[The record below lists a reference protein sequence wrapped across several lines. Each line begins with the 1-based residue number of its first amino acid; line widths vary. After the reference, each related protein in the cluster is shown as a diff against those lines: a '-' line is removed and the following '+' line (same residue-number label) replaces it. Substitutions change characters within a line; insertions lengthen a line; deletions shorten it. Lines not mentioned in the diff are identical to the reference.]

1 MADSSS
7 DSAVK
12 ALLLKGKDLSDSDVE
27 VVSALLHKLK
37 LLELKKLAK
46 ELRIRLTGSFR
57 KDDIIDRIMGMA
69 RIGAL
74 QDPILTQSEETTGI
88 SYLTDSVKHVLR
100 DLPPFNT
107 VTLWDKKL
115 SGVLK
120 EFTFMNLLI
129 YLVYGRDK
137 TFDMQSL
144 KAFKAL
150 KAFKF
155 FYDGFV
161 KNVWVYQCPVDNEL
175 HLRVLYFRAFV
186 HHSLTCESPLEV
198 YIAVNGDTG
207 DVYSGQCS
215 CVSG

>member
-1 MADSSS
+1 
-7 DSAVK
+7 
-12 ALLLKGKDLSDSDVE
+12 
-27 VVSALLHKLK
+27 
-37 LLELKKLAK
+37 
-46 ELRIRLTGSFR
+46 
-57 KDDIIDRIMGMA
+57 MGMA
-69 RIGAL
+69 RIEAL
-74 QDPILTQSEETTGI
+74 QDPTVTQSEEATGI
-88 SYLTDSVKHVLR
+88 SYLTEGVKRVLR
-100 DLPPFNT
+100 DLPPFDS
-107 VTLWDKKL
+107 VRQWDKKL

-137 TFDMQSL
+137 TFDMQIL
-144 KAFKAL
+144 KAFKSL

-161 KNVWVYQCPVDNEL
+161 RNVWVHQCPTNNEL

-198 YIAVNGDTG
+198 YISVNGDTG
-207 DVYSGQCS
+207 DVYSGKCS